1 MLCGTSVG
9 PKGRYPLNHWER
21 HTRTVLEWLL
31 CYISCP
37 KTIFTSGEATHLFL
51 SFWAKQLCT
60 HTALQRATSV
70 LDAATGRI
78 LFHKYHRRPGFGFQ
92 NANCVGAGKQEP
104 SRGECCSQRLQPCLW
119 SLLSIP
125 TENARAW
132 WSYLPGKGWHEGN
145 AHHLEDALPHT
156 QASQWLPV
164 TLPGRQTS
172 SVTIR
177 RGLIIELGDFNG
189 TGKFKCGVKYEYS

>member
-1 MLCGTSVG
+1 MPPPTHTFIGFLSSLPNILVTVSRNLTSEMWPGPQGSVTSGLGGHIFFRNRKMLCGTPVG
-9 PKGRYPLNHWER
+9 PKGRYLLNHWER

-51 SFWAKQLCT
+51 SFWVKQLCT
-60 HTALQRATSV
+60 HTVLQRATSV

-104 SRGECCSQRLQPCLW
+104 SRGECCSRRL
-119 SLLSIP
+119 
-125 TENARAW
+125 
-132 WSYLPGKGWHEGN
+132 
-145 AHHLEDALPHT
+145 
-156 QASQWLPV
+156 
-164 TLPGRQTS
+164 
-172 SVTIR
+172 
-177 RGLIIELGDFNG
+177 
-189 TGKFKCGVKYEYS
+189 

>member
-1 MLCGTSVG
+1 MPPPHTLLLAFYLHYPIFWSLSAETWLVRCGQDPKAQSLQVWGGTFFFRNRKMLCGTPVG
-9 PKGRYPLNHWER
+9 PKGRYLLNHWER

-60 HTALQRATSV
+60 HTVLQRATSV

-104 SRGECCSQRLQPCLW
+104 SRGECCSRRL
-119 SLLSIP
+119 
-125 TENARAW
+125 
-132 WSYLPGKGWHEGN
+132 
-145 AHHLEDALPHT
+145 
-156 QASQWLPV
+156 
-164 TLPGRQTS
+164 
-172 SVTIR
+172 
-177 RGLIIELGDFNG
+177 
-189 TGKFKCGVKYEYS
+189 